1 MSTTDHSRQD
11 VEAENERSLDT
22 LLRAITLSQRQF
34 ALILVRCNY
43 TRLRDRMAQQLKER
57 CPFPLHEYTLPETAK
72 TLYTKIRTEI
82 EEEEEEGD
90 RGQGTGDR
98 GQGAGDRGQGA
109 EGRRQEDLLL
119 TTNNQQLTTSP
130 TPHSPLPTP
139 HSPPC
144 CLPPNALMIYGLE
157 SVMAIDQVLVATNLV
172 REELSKTFP
181 FPLVLWMNDRV
192 LAKLDRL
199 APDLKSWAGNTVISF
214 EVAAEAVVEGLRQHT
229 DRLFASILDAGDE
242 QFLPNW
248 ALLQQNQFQTWG
260 NNALRRTELE
270 FALDR
275 VLTSGQAIDPALQ
288 ASLDFLLGQEAHAQG
303 EWETA
308 RTCYEHSLAFW
319 QEESDRQRSQK
330 LSESFVLL
338 PSASER
344 AACVLIYLG
353 LWWRSQAMQQRALYT
368 NACQQAG
375 TYFKRGLAVF
385 EQTNRQDLVARFMI
399 PQAEVLQKLQQ
410 WDELE
415 TLAKRALVLHK
426 LYADPVRQAR
436 DHGFLAEVAL
446 SRGAWTEAKQQVETA
461 LDMLTATAE
470 AIDHQAPNHHL
481 EYSLEVAHRYHQGWY
496 LLLLARAEAKLGQV
510 EVAIAHLETAQ
521 HQTYPPDDPQ
531 LYIVILRHLR
541 DLYFQ
546 QGRYLEAFHTKQ
558 TRRSL
563 EHQYGFR
570 AFIGALRL
578 EPQQSLFS
586 QMPGQLTPE
595 APLAQEIRAS
605 GRQQD
610 VNRLVARMGRND
622 IKLTVIHGYSG
633 VGKSSIVNAGLVPAL
648 NDRIIGDRIALPILI
663 DFYTDWQTALEAKL
677 VLALGGRGVEEG
689 EWGVGSG
696 ESGVGS
702 REAEG
707 RGQEAEGRGQE
718 AEGRGQEAEGRG
730 QRAEGRRQEA
740 VSSDRQNGEFNAP
753 SASPASASP
762 SAHPSPLTPHPLLLS
777 LLRQATS
784 LNFIPVLIFD
794 QFEEFFFVH
803 ETLQQRRLFYEF
815 LRDCLNLDFVKV
827 VLTLR
832 QDYLHHL
839 LEFQRFARGDSVNLD
854 SINDILGKDVR
865 YPLGDFSPADARSI
879 IKSLTD
885 RAQFYLDNDLVEAL
899 VTDLARDTGEVRAIE
914 LQAVGAELQ
923 AEGITTLE
931 EYRQKGP
938 KEKLVARS
946 LEDIVED
953 CGPENEDAAW
963 NVLFLLTNENGTRP
977 LKSREDLE
985 TDLVDL
991 GLTAEINKLDLVLEV
1006 LVGSGLLFLVPENP
1020 ADRYQLVHDYLV
1032 SFIRQQQEEGIAE
1045 VDGYDRHPSEES
1057 QPEPV
1062 VKRLISLRRQNAF
1075 LKSRLKHLRSAE
1087 ILPSLLLLFSLVL
1100 LIATLAVSFKPTS
1113 DTPKQKRVEAGLGWH
1128 VLLPQLSPSVPNAV
1142 PKESQLR

>member
-1 MSTTDHSRQD
+1 MSTTDQSRQA
-11 VEAENERSLDT
+11 VRAENERSLDT
-22 LLRAITLSQRQF
+22 LVRAITLSQQQF

-43 TRLRDRMAQQLKER
+43 TKLRDRMTQQLKER
-57 CPFPLHEYTLPETAK
+57 CPLPIHEYTLPETAK
-72 TLYTKIRTEI
+72 TLYTRIRTEMKEDEHEC
-82 EEEEEEGD
+82 EEEMEVKGEGA
-90 RGQGTGDR
+90 TGE
-98 GQGAGDRGQGA
+98 AGA
-109 EGRRQEDLLL
+109 EQSPLQ
-119 TTNNQQLTTSP
+119 TVNHQQLKTPPQNPP
-130 TPHSPLPTP
+130 TQNSKLETQN
-139 HSPPC
+139 SSRC
-144 CLPPNALMIYGLE
+144 QPPNALMIYGLE
-157 SVMAIDQVLVATNLV
+157 SVTAIDQVLLATNLV
-172 REELSKTFP
+172 REELSKKFP

-199 APDLKSWAGNTVISF
+199 APDLKSWGGNTVISF
-214 EVAAEAVVEGLRQHT
+214 DVASDAVLEGLRQHT

-248 ALLQQNQFQTWG
+248 TLLQQKHFQTWG
-260 NNALRRTELE
+260 TNSLRRTELE
-270 FALDR
+270 FALER
-275 VLTSGQAIDPALQ
+275 VLSSGQAIDPALQ
-288 ASLDFLLGQEAHAQG
+288 ASLDFLLGQDAHAQG
-303 EWETA
+303 ELATA
-308 RTCYEHSLAFW
+308 RICYECSLAFW
-319 QEESDRQRSQK
+319 QEESNRQRSQK

-353 LWWRSQAMQQRALYT
+353 LWWRSRAMQQRTLYT
-368 NACQQAG
+368 DACQQALN
-375 TYFKRGLAVF
+375 YFQRGLEVF
-385 EQTNRQDLVARFMI
+385 EQTNRQDLVARFII

-415 TLAKRALVLHK
+415 AVAKRALVLHK

-446 SRGAWTEAKQQVETA
+446 ARSSWKEAKQQVETA
-461 LDMLTATAE
+461 LDILTATTA
-470 AIDHQAPNHHL
+470 AIDHQSPNPHI
-481 EYSLEVAHRYHQGWY
+481 EDSLEVAQRYHQGWY
-496 LLLLARAEAKLGQV
+496 LLLMARAEAKLGQI
-510 EVAIAHLETAQ
+510 EVAIGHLETAQ
-521 HQTYPPDDPQ
+521 NQTYPPDDPQ

-546 QGRYLEAFHTKQ
+546 QGHYLEAFHTKQ

-586 QMPGQLTPE
+586 QFPGQIPQE

-610 VNRLVARMGRND
+610 VNRLVVRMGRND
-622 IKLTVIHGYSG
+622 LKLTVIHGPSG

-648 NDRIIGDRIALPILI
+648 KERVIGDRIALPLLI
-663 DFYTDWQTALEAKL
+663 DLYTDWQTALEARL
-677 VLALGGRGVEEG
+677 VLAIG
-689 EWGVGSG
+689 
-696 ESGVGS
+696 
-702 REAEG
+702 
-707 RGQEAEGRGQE
+707 
-718 AEGRGQEAEGRG
+718 G

-740 VSSDRQNGEFNAP
+740 EESGQPSAVSRQEMEGSGQPSAVSGQHSGARSQEPGKFNVS
-753 SASPASASP
+753 SASPAP
-762 SAHPSPLTPHPLLLS
+762 SAPPLSSLLS

-803 ETLQQRRLFYEF
+803 ETLPQRRLFYEF

-832 QDYLHHL
+832 EDYLHYL
-839 LEFQRFARGDSVNLD
+839 LEFQRLASRDSVNLD

-885 RAQFYLDNDLVEAL
+885 RAQFYLDDELVDAL
-899 VTDLARDTGEVRAIE
+899 VTDLADDSGEVRAIE

-923 AEGITTLE
+923 AEGITTLA

-946 LEDIVED
+946 LENIIED
-953 CGPENEDAAW
+953 CGPENEDAARI
-963 NVLFLLTNENGTRP
+963 VLFLLTNENGTRP

-1032 SFIRQQQEEGIAE
+1032 SFIRQQQEESVA
-1045 VDGYDRHPSEES
+1045 DLDLHDHHPSEAS

-1075 LKSRLKHLRSAE
+1075 LMSKLKQIRSAE
-1087 ILPSLLLLFSLVL
+1087 SALPSLLLLFSLAL
-1100 LIATLAVSFKPTS
+1100 LITALMVSFKPTPN
-1113 DTPKQKRVEAGLGWH
+1113 TPKHKQVEAGLEWRA
-1128 VLLPQLSPSVPNAV
+1128 VQLPPSPTTVPGAA
-1142 PKESQLR
+1142 L

>member
-1 MSTTDHSRQD
+1 MSTTDQSRES
-11 VEAENERSLDT
+11 VRAENDRSIDT
-22 LLRAITLSQRQF
+22 LVRAITLSQHQF

-43 TRLRDRMAQQLKER
+43 VQLRDLIMGRFKQR
-57 CPFPLHEYTLPETAK
+57 CPFPVREYTLPESAK
-72 TLYTKIRTEI
+72 TLYTNIRAEMTNDEQA
-82 EEEEEEGD
+82 EVSLAVDDQRE
-90 RGQGTGDR
+90 QGT
-98 GQGAGDRGQGA
+98 
-109 EGRRQEDLLL
+109 RQQTEREVGK
-119 TTNNQQLTTSP
+119 P
-130 TPHSPLPTP
+130 TPATAAPQSTP
-139 HSPPC
+139 MVASC
-144 CLPPNALMIYGLE
+144 CQPPNALMIFGLE
-157 SVMAIDQVLVATNLV
+157 SVTAIDQVLLATNLV
-172 REELSKTFP
+172 REELSKKFP

-214 EVAAEAVVEGLRQHT
+214 DVASEAVLEGLRQHT

-248 ALLQQNQFQTWG
+248 TLLQQKHFPTWG
-260 NNALRRTELE
+260 TNSLRRTELE
-270 FALDR
+270 FALER
-275 VLTSGQAIDPALQ
+275 VLSSGQEIDPALQ
-288 ASLDFLLGQEAHAQG
+288 ASLDFLLGQDAHAQG
-303 EWETA
+303 ELETA
-308 RTCYEHSLAFW
+308 RICYEHSLAFW
-319 QEESDRQRSQK
+319 QEESNRQRSQK
-330 LSESFVLL
+330 LSASFVLL

-353 LWWRSQAMQQRALYT
+353 LWWRSRAMQRRTLYAD
-368 NACQQAG
+368 ACQQARN
-375 TYFKRGLAVF
+375 YFQHGLEVF
-385 EQTNRQDLVARFMI
+385 EQTNRQDLVARFII

-415 TLAKRALVLHK
+415 ALAKHALVLHK
-426 LYADPVRQAR
+426 LYADPIRQAR

-446 SRGAWTEAKQQVETA
+446 ARSAWKDAKQQVETA
-461 LDMLTATAE
+461 LQILAATSA
-470 AIDHQAPNHHL
+470 AIDDTAPNHHI
-481 EYSLEVAHRYHQGWY
+481 EDSLEVAQRYHQGWY
-496 LLLLARAEAKLGQV
+496 LLLLARAEAKLGQID
-510 EVAIAHLETAQ
+510 VAIAHLEMAQ

-546 QGRYLEAFHTKQ
+546 QGRYREAFDTKQ

-586 QMPGQLTPE
+586 PFPGQTPQE

-622 IKLTVIHGYSG
+622 IKLTVIHGPSG
-633 VGKSSIVNAGLVPAL
+633 VGKSSIVNAGLMPAL
-648 NDRIIGDRIALPILI
+648 KERVIGDRIALPILI
-663 DFYTDWQTALEAKL
+663 DLYTDWQTTLEAKL
-677 VLALGGRGVEEG
+677 LLALGGR
-689 EWGVGSG
+689 
-696 ESGVGS
+696 
-702 REAEG
+702 AEG
-707 RGQEAEGRGQE
+707 RGQEAEGSSQSIPLEQQATAVGGQPIVE
-718 AEGRGQEAEGRG
+718 P
-730 QRAEGRRQEA
+730 
-740 VSSDRQNGEFNAP
+740 NAGSPAPPASPMPVP
-753 SASPASASP
+753 SA
-762 SAHPSPLTPHPLLLS
+762 LLS
-777 LLRQATS
+777 LLRQATN

-803 ETLQQRRLFYEF
+803 ETLPQRRLFYEF
-815 LRDCLNLDFVKV
+815 LRDCLDLDFVKV

-832 QDYLHHL
+832 EDYLHYL
-839 LEFQRFARGDSVNLD
+839 LEFQRLASRDSVNLD

-885 RAQFYLDNDLVEAL
+885 RAQFYLDDALVEAL
-899 VTDLARDTGEVRAIE
+899 VADLADDFGEVRAIE

-923 AEGITTLE
+923 AEGITTLA

-946 LEDIVED
+946 LENVIED
-953 CGPENEDAAW
+953 CGPENEDAARI
-963 NVLFLLTNENGTRP
+963 VLFLLTNENGTRP

-991 GLTAEINKLDLVLEV
+991 GLTAEINKLDLVLDV

-1032 SFIRQQQEEGIAE
+1032 SFIRQQQGEITA
-1045 VDGYDRHPSEES
+1045 DLDRHDRHLSDAS

-1075 LKSRLKHLRSAE
+1075 LKSKLKRLRSAE
-1087 ILPSLLLLFSLVL
+1087 SVLPSLLLLVSLAI
-1100 LIATLAVSFKPTS
+1100 LITALVVGFKPT
-1113 DTPKQKRVEAGLGWH
+1113 
-1128 VLLPQLSPSVPNAV
+1128 
-1142 PKESQLR
+1142 